1 MPELACTGLK
11 LMSQMDCQLTLQ
23 GPRSPYKAHVQLKDT
38 VDREIFAVKKFS
50 STTITDEN

>member
-1 MPELACTGLK
+1 
-11 LMSQMDCQLTLQ
+11 MSQMDCQLTLQ